1 MLPTRKIVWYVRAL
15 AVLVFFIL
23 PFSDLLA
30 QSGLTSILGL
40 QRRDGTVEYHVVSGD
55 RVIRLLN
62 GHCTVTGI
70 GSTSQ
75 SVDVDLG
82 MDVTYV
88 AEDKTDI
95 PVRVYI
101 SDDYEEDGS
110 FHCERLIVQRN
121 GHDVASFSSSGST
134 TASMRLQ
141 TPETMTVGL
150 RALQSLIGREHK
162 DGEGSVQAGR
172 NTVRPKDPRV
182 FFAQYLERWS
192 AIRALNDGSIVV
204 GGATPFNPYVTVTDS
219 LVDDSVTVRSW
230 RTMRV
235 DTTGRIRWV
244 VYCGPMLAITAGPS
258 SGVNQAL
265 VLGNNG
271 DFYNLVQVRTGVNG
285 MKTSGT
291 YRPQPI
297 GGNDMYVSRWTSEG
311 RLEWSTF
318 LGGTADESFPKGVVD
333 AEGNVI
339 VGCYTRSGDIDMVNA
354 AIDKKPNHLTKT
366 DVVLFCLA
374 KDGKSLRWSTYFSSA
389 DIFMEHDTDQGG
401 PMFSYAGAH
410 FVDLVQDGGNQT
422 IVGVY
427 QSGMRNPPVTPGAW
441 MTEPKGGI
449 ETMIGRFDTDGRLT
463 WCTLVSSK
471 VDDQLYHL
479 ARYGDTAVMAVF
491 TLENH
496 TMAAKQ
502 NGPDSL
508 PAIGVPGQSWPPKDR
523 KFKNLILNTDGVPRV
538 LWSAFPYGIDIFD
551 VYADGQVR
559 VTPLE
564 ENSADAFFD
573 VPAYTNN
580 PGLQEVR
587 TSIAR
592 TNGITLEPEFT
603 TSHMRMTVAD
613 IRMAG
618 GTYTCRSV
626 IPIDGGVV
634 IDTNWVVVDTMDGLS
649 SYGAAFRLPKRVYT
663 SVAEDKQVHED
674 IKPVVEVHA
683 DALHITAETDIVS
696 ITIHDILG
704 RRIVTSSPM
713 QTMATIT
720 RSGLTSGIYVVDI
733 LLANG
738 QRHGVKVAW

>member
-1 MLPTRKIVWYVRAL
+1 MKSTNRFGARSSAL
-15 AVLVFFIL
+15 LLLLVVMACI
-23 PFSDLLA
+23 DTTA

-62 GHCTVTGI
+62 GHCTVTGK

-110 FHCERLIVQRN
+110 FHCERLVVQRN

-134 TASMRLQ
+134 TASMRVQ
-141 TPETMTVGL
+141 TPTGITSGL
-150 RALQSLIGREHK
+150 RALQSLVGREEK
-162 DGEGSVQAGR
+162 EGDGSVQAGR

-182 FFAQYLERWS
+182 FFAQYLERTS
-192 AIRALNDGSIVV
+192 AIRALSDGSILV
-204 GGATPFNPYVTVTDS
+204 GGSTPFNPYVTVTDS
-219 LVDDSVTVRSW
+219 LVDDSVTIRVYRSI
-230 RTMRV
+230 RV
-235 DTTGRIRWV
+235 DTTGTIRWV
-244 VYCGPMLAITAGPS
+244 VYSGPMLGLTTATTLDLS
-258 SGVNQAL
+258 RVL
-265 VLGNNG
+265 VEAENGN
-271 DFYNLVQVRTGVNG
+271 FYNFIELTSGG
-285 MKTSGT
+285 MKTAGT
-291 YRPQPI
+291 YQPQPK
-297 GGNDMYVSRWTSEG
+297 GGRDILVSRWTSEG

-318 LGGTADESFPKGVVD
+318 LGGSADERYPRGVVD

-339 VGCYTRSGDIDMVNA
+339 VGCYTKSGDIDMVNA

-366 DVVLFCLA
+366 DVALFCLA

-389 DIFMEHDTDQGG
+389 DRFLEDDTLQAD
-401 PMFSYAGAH
+401 PLYNYAGAH

-422 IVGVY
+422 IVGIY
-427 QSGMRNPPVTPGAW
+427 QSGVRNPPVTPGAW
-441 MTEPKGGI
+441 MTEPKGGM

-463 WCTLVSSK
+463 WCTLLSSK
-471 VDDQLYHL
+471 VDDRLYHL

-491 TLENH
+491 SFEDNTI
-496 TMAAKQ
+496 TAKR
-502 NGPDSL
+502 NWPDSL
-508 PAIGVPGQSWPPKDR
+508 PAIGVPGQSWPPNDR
-523 KFKNLILNTDGVPRV
+523 KFKNLILNTDGIPRV

-564 ENSADAFFD
+564 ENSTDAFFD
-573 VPAYTNN
+573 VPAYTNS
-580 PGLQEVR
+580 PGIQEVR

-626 IPIDGGVV
+626 IPSDGGVI
-634 IDTNWVVVDTMDGLS
+634 IDTNWVVVDTMNGQS
-649 SYGAAFRLPKRVYT
+649 AYGAAFRLPKRVYT
-663 SVAEDKQVHED
+663 SVAEDTRVYED

-683 DALHITAETDIVS
+683 DALHITAERDIVS
-696 ITIHDILG
+696 VTIHDILG
-704 RRIVTSSPM
+704 RRLVSASPM
-713 QTMATIT
+713 LTMATIT
-720 RSGLTSGIYVVDI
+720 RNGLTSGIYVVDI